1 MDPHLTPEIR
11 VLIEGPLTTRM
22 HVEVLLILRRTAPGG
37 YSLDTL
43 GALLGGCGASVV
55 ARCVADL
62 VHAGLL
68 VRTPGGLYR
77 YTPTT
82 TRLDRSIASLAQL
95 HAERP
100 LSLVRAL
107 AMRTL
112 GMRNPE
118 RTGRAMRRRALLLEA

>member
-37 YSLDTL
+37 CSVDTL
-43 GALLGGCGASVV
+43 GALLGGCGATVV

-62 VHAGLL
+62 VQAGLL
-68 VRTPGGLYR
+68 VRMPGGLYH

-95 HAERP
+95 QADRP

-107 AMRTL
+107 ALRAT
-112 GMRNPE
+112 GMRSPE
-118 RTGRAMRRRALLLEA
+118 RDGRAMRRRALLLES